1 MYEAPENHAPTT
13 AQVNNDI
20 MAEITAAAVNAA
32 KKNQDTEPTRG
43 AEIDALN
50 VAKFVQ
56 IVNNALSGR
65 MDATTL
71 RVVASGIAEKASA
84 GHAAK
89 KVVSFE

>member
-1 MYEAPENHAPTT
+1 MYNAPENHTPTT

-20 MAEITAAAVNAA
+20 MAEITAAAENAR
-32 KKNQDTEPTRG
+32 KKNQDNDATRG

-65 MDATTL
+65 MDATSL
-71 RVVASGIAEKASA
+71 RAVAAGIAEKASA